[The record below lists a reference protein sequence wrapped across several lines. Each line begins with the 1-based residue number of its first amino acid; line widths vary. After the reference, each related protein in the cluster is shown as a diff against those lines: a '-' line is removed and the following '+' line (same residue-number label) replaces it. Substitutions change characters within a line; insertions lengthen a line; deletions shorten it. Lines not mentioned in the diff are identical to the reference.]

1 MVKQKM
7 TKDIIPEGFT
17 LSLILVDFI
26 PVFLFIITIT
36 IFSLKTYINYL
47 VLLGGYICFFSGIIK
62 VLWKLIVVLK
72 KENVWWMFVQMRI
85 FMPIGFI
92 ILILGFVIGW
102 KNFSYSI
109 YNASFYF
116 HIFMALWI
124 IGMSLMSLFAMTLDS
139 SDPKANWI
147 EQITNCISQA
157 FLCLG
162 IILM

>member
-1 MVKQKM
+1 MKKQNM
-7 TKDIIPEGFT
+7 SKDIVPEGFT
-17 LSLILVDFI
+17 LSLVLVDFI
-26 PVFLFIITIT
+26 PVFLFAITIT

-47 VLLGGYICFFSGIIK
+47 VLIGGYICFFSGIIK

-85 FMPIGFI
+85 CMPIGLI
-92 ILILGFVIGW
+92 ILTIGFVIGW
-102 KNFSYSI
+102 KYFSYSI

-116 HIFMALWI
+116 RIFFALWI
-124 IGMSLMSLFAMTLDS
+124 IRMSLMSLFAMTLDS

-162 IILM
+162 IIFM